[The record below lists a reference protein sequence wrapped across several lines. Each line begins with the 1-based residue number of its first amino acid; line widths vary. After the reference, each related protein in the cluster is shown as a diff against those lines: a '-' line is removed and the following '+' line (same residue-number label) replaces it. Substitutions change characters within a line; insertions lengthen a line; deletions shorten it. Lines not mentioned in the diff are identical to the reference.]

1 MRKAYMKPAL
11 EIECYDLSQAIA
23 ANCGRIVTLG
33 PGDSVGT
40 VCDEFGGSFEVRS
53 LNPGYDLMSSGTSFY
68 DGTTGPVCD
77 CYYSSGG
84 QGYFTS

>member
-1 MRKAYMKPAL
+1 MKPAL

-23 ANCGRIVTLG
+23 ANCGTIVTLG
-33 PGDSVGT
+33 PGDFKDT
-40 VCDEFGGSFEVRS
+40 VCDGFGGSFDVYS